1 MSFDLD
7 SVIKVTNELK
17 EARERVAQLE
27 NKLRNI
33 VADRGAMVPLSSL
46 AGNASTPEKLVNLL
60 NANPDRTFDFS
71 DIFKELGGTEAYM
84 RSVIARMVKEKRIE
98 SRGWG
103 KYGAKKEDS
112 FGTIKEKLKAV

>member
-17 EARERVAQLE
+17 EARERVRQLE
-27 NKLRNI
+27 DKLRNI
-33 VADRGAMVPLSSL
+33 VADRGMGTL
-46 AGNASTPEKLVNLL
+46 ADMAGRHPSTPEKLISLL
-60 NANPDRTFDFS
+60 NTDPNKTFDFAG
-71 DIFKELGGTEAYM
+71 IFEEIGGNEAYI
-84 RSVIARMVKEKRIE
+84 RSLIARLTKDKKIE

-103 KYGAKKEDS
+103 KYGATRGDS